1 LLHGDLGAGRVPLLG
16 ATIRVDVTH
25 AALNVRVFAAGGTMR
40 LVARTRIDYDSIDE
54 PLLSLSLSAQVCMDM
69 EVYVHTAR

>member
-1 LLHGDLGAGRVPLLG
+1 
-16 ATIRVDVTH
+16 
-25 AALNVRVFAAGGTMR
+25 MR